1 MHNLDKSLFRKFCYF
16 MFSEYQLEIWRYE
29 GRYAPLTRFKYI
41 RQNYSFLKR
50 EFEKNKHE
58 WYMRE
63 VK

>member
-1 MHNLDKSLFRKFCYF
+1 